1 MGEGALMS
9 VCGECGRENPEGVSY
24 CGFCAAAINADAPAE
39 RAPPPQG
46 RPHLPDSRA
55 KPSIPPNFRPAM
67 AEVTGAEKKGGIEW
81 LPWKELS
88 GGQKFGRLL
97 ITLLVL
103 ALGIG
108 AARNPTRGVNDAPL
122 SANDRSDGV
131 RSLCK
136 VFQIYGMP
144 LTEKDAEA
152 AAKNAQELF
161 SLAGNESPGRS
172 AYILITIAKEFRTGK
187 LKSDD
192 CAAAGEPVSVSS
204 GRSPPS
210 AP

>member
-1 MGEGALMS
+1 
-9 VCGECGRENPEGVSY
+9 
-24 CGFCAAAINADAPAE
+24 
-39 RAPPPQG
+39 
-46 RPHLPDSRA
+46 
-55 KPSIPPNFRPAM
+55 M

-103 ALGIG
+103 ALGIAVIRIALDSALKRRG
-108 AARNPTRGVNDAPL
+108 AARNPTRGVNEAPL